1 MFSKII
7 AISLSLFISFSP
19 ALAAGY
25 GGGSGKLKDS
35 TTNRLVRL
43 LERSIKLCQ
52 SLDTVYRYDCY
63 RQKYG
68 SAAGQLAG
76 NTAYAV
82 PLGAL
87 LDVQVA
93 LDRIVAQ
100 NTDPAV
106 STIRKKGDTFRAIT
120 PSSTAQ
126 AKETFRQALDEAA
139 TELLRSG
146 DRSGTHFARIAQALD
161 SNKILLRAL
170 LRMIGHS
177 PPDYMLG

>member
-1 MFSKII
+1 MYSKII
-7 AISLSLFISFSP
+7 AVSLCLFISFSP

-25 GGGSGKLKDS
+25 GGSAGLKNS
-35 TTNRLVRL
+35 TTNRLVRF

-76 NTAYAV
+76 KQAYAV

-87 LDVQVA
+87 LDVQRT
-93 LDRIVAQ
+93 LDRIVAN
-100 NTDPAV
+100 NTDPATGTV
-106 STIRKKGDTFRAIT
+106 RKKGDTFRAIT
-120 PSSTAQ
+120 PSSTGE
-126 AKETFRQALDEAA
+126 AKEAFRQALDEAA
-139 TELLRSG
+139 TVLLRSDNSAG
-146 DRSGTHFARIAQALD
+146 AHFTRIAQALD

-170 LRMIGHS
+170 LRMIGRS
-177 PPDYMLG
+177 PPDHMLG